1 MGMTSVLT
9 PIATEQSSAAAEP
22 LLTRPLVVVC
32 AVNFT
37 AMLAFYLLLTVVP
50 SHAAAAG
57 LGSVGAGVTA
67 GAMMLAAVAAELA
80 APQLIGRYGYRATL
94 AAGLV
99 FLGGPAL
106 GLPVVT
112 RLTGLT
118 AISVVRGVGFGLVVV
133 AIGGLAATVV
143 PASRRGEGLALLGV
157 SSNLPAVVGLPLG
170 VVLMNGI
177 GFTGVFAVGAVAAL
191 AGAMIA
197 LAAPSLRIE
206 QAWSTPL
213 GPVLRLPQLR
223 QSVVV
228 FLGMAAGSSLLGSFL
243 PTAATSLDHDTV
255 AAALL
260 LFTGT
265 ATVTRWYTGRLADRV
280 GAIRLIAPAVVT
292 SAVGMSGLVWLANPV
307 AVILAAAVFGLGFGA
322 AQAATSTAMFQAAM
336 RNQYAAVSAVWNV
349 AYDLGLGLGP
359 VAFGLVAI
367 YTGYPAGFAGCAA
380 LLLLTLILYRRPAA
394 GPTS

>member
-9 PIATEQSSAAAEP
+9 PIATEQSSAAAAP

-50 SHAAAAG
+50 SHAAAVG

-94 AAGLV
+94 AGGLV

-106 GLPVVT
+106 ALPVVT
-112 RLTGLT
+112 GLPELTG
-118 AISVVRGVGFGLVVV
+118 ISVVRGVGFGFVVV

-170 VVLMNGI
+170 VVLIDGI
-177 GFTGVFAVGAVAAL
+177 GFSGVFAVGAVTAL

-197 LAAPSLRIE
+197 LAAPSLRVE

-213 GPVLRLPQLR
+213 GPVLRLSQLR
-223 QSVVV
+223 RSA
-228 FLGMAAGSSLLGSFL
+228 LSGSS
-243 PTAATSLDHDTV
+243 
-255 AAALL
+255 
-260 LFTGT
+260 
-265 ATVTRWYTGRLADRV
+265 
-280 GAIRLIAPAVVT
+280 
-292 SAVGMSGLVWLANPV
+292 
-307 AVILAAAVFGLGFGA
+307 
-322 AQAATSTAMFQAAM
+322 
-336 RNQYAAVSAVWNV
+336 
-349 AYDLGLGLGP
+349 
-359 VAFGLVAI
+359 
-367 YTGYPAGFAGCAA
+367 
-380 LLLLTLILYRRPAA
+380 RRPW
-394 GPTS
+394 

>member
-1 MGMTSVLT
+1 
-9 PIATEQSSAAAEP
+9 
-22 LLTRPLVVVC
+22 
-32 AVNFT
+32 
-37 AMLAFYLLLTVVP
+37 
-50 SHAAAAG
+50 
-57 LGSVGAGVTA
+57 
-67 GAMMLAAVAAELA
+67 
-80 APQLIGRYGYRATL
+80 
-94 AAGLV
+94 
-99 FLGGPAL
+99 
-106 GLPVVT
+106 
-112 RLTGLT
+112 
-118 AISVVRGVGFGLVVV
+118 
-133 AIGGLAATVV
+133 
-143 PASRRGEGLALLGV
+143 
-157 SSNLPAVVGLPLG
+157 
-170 VVLMNGI
+170 
-177 GFTGVFAVGAVAAL
+177 
-191 AGAMIA
+191 
-197 LAAPSLRIE
+197 
-206 QAWSTPL
+206 
-213 GPVLRLPQLR
+213 
-223 QSVVV
+223 VV

-243 PTAATSLDHDTV
+243 PTAATSLDPDTV

>member
-1 MGMTSVLT
+1 
-9 PIATEQSSAAAEP
+9 
-22 LLTRPLVVVC
+22 
-32 AVNFT
+32 
-37 AMLAFYLLLTVVP
+37 MLAFYLLLTVVP
-50 SHAAAAG
+50 SHAAAGG

-94 AAGLV
+94 AGGLV
-99 FLGGPAL
+99 LLGGPAL
-106 GLPVVT
+106 ALPVVT
-112 RLTGLT
+112 GLPGLTG
-118 AISVVRGVGFGLVVV
+118 ISVVRGVGFGLVVV

-170 VVLMNGI
+170 VVLIDGI
-177 GFTGVFAVGAVAAL
+177 GFSSVFAVGAVTAL

-197 LAAPSLRIE
+197 PAAPSLRVE

-213 GPVLRLPQLR
+213 GPVLRLSQLR
-223 QSVVV
+223 RSAVV

-243 PTAATSLDHDTV
+243 PTAATSLDPDTV

-265 ATVTRWYTGRLADRV
+265 ATVARWYTGRLADQV
-280 GAIRLIAPAVVT
+280 GATRLIAPAVVT
-292 SAVGMSGLVWLANPV
+292 SAVGMAGLLWLANPI
-307 AVILAAAVFGLGFGA
+307 AVTLAAIVFGLGFGA

-336 RNQYAAVSAVWNV
+336 QNQYAAVTAIWNV

-367 YTGYPAGFAGCAA
+367 YTGYPAGFAGSAV

>member
-1 MGMTSVLT
+1 MTSVLT
-9 PIATEQSSAAAEP
+9 PIATEQGSAAAAP
-22 LLTRPLVVVC
+22 LLTRPFVVVC

-50 SHAAAAG
+50 SHAAAVG

-94 AAGLV
+94 AGGLV
-99 FLGGPAL
+99 VLGGPTLA
-106 GLPVVT
+106 LPVVT
-112 RLTGLT
+112 GLPELTG
-118 AISVVRGVGFGLVVV
+118 ISVVRGVGFGLVVV
-133 AIGGLAATVV
+133 AAGGLAATVV

-170 VVLMNGI
+170 VVLIDGI
-177 GFTGVFAVGAVAAL
+177 GFSGVFAVGAVTAL

-197 LAAPSLRIE
+197 LAAPSSLRVE

-213 GPVLRLPQLR
+213 GPVLRLSQLR
-223 QSVVV
+223 RSAVV

-243 PTAATSLDHDTV
+243 PTAATSLDPETV

-265 ATVTRWYTGRLADRV
+265 ATVARWYTGRLADRV

-292 SAVGMSGLVWLANPV
+292 SAAGMSGLAWLTNPV

-336 RNQYAAVSAVWNV
+336 PNQYAAVSAVWNV

-359 VAFGLVAI
+359 VAFGLVAT
-367 YTGYPAGFAGCAA
+367 YTGYPAGFAGSAA

-394 GPTS
+394 GLPS

>member
-1 MGMTSVLT
+1 
-9 PIATEQSSAAAEP
+9 
-22 LLTRPLVVVC
+22 
-32 AVNFT
+32 
-37 AMLAFYLLLTVVP
+37 MLAFYLLLTVVP
-50 SHAAAAG
+50 SHAAAGG
-57 LGSVGAGVTA
+57 LGSLGAGVTA

-80 APQLIGRYGYRATL
+80 APQLIGRYGYRAIL
-94 AAGLV
+94 AGGLV
-99 FLGGPAL
+99 LLGGPAL
-106 GLPVVT
+106 ALPVVT
-112 RLTGLT
+112 GLPELTG
-118 AISVVRGVGFGLVVV
+118 ISVVRGVGFGLLVV

-157 SSNLPAVVGLPLG
+157 SSNLPAVGGLPLG
-170 VVLMNGI
+170 VVLVDEI
-177 GFTGVFAVGAVAAL
+177 GFSGVFAVGAITAL
-191 AGAMIA
+191 AGATIA

-213 GPVLRLPQLR
+213 GPVLRLSQLR
-223 QSVVV
+223 RSAVV

-243 PTAATSLDHDTV
+243 PTAATSLDPDTV

-280 GAIRLIAPAVVT
+280 GATRLIAPAVVT
-292 SAVGMSGLVWLANPV
+292 SAVGMAALVWLANPI
-307 AVILAAAVFGLGFGA
+307 AVTLAATVLGLGFGA

-336 RNQYAAVSAVWNV
+336 PNQYAAVSAIWNV

-359 VAFGLVAI
+359 VAFGLVAT

-380 LLLLTLILYRRPAA
+380 LVLLTLILYRRPTA

>member
-1 MGMTSVLT
+1 MDMTSVLT
-9 PIATEQSSAAAEP
+9 PIATEQGSAAAAP

-32 AVNFT
+32 AVNVT

-80 APQLIGRYGYRATL
+80 AAQLIGRYGYRATL
-94 AAGLV
+94 AGGLV
-99 FLGGPAL
+99 LLGGPAL
-106 GLPVVT
+106 ALPVVT
-112 RLTGLT
+112 GLPELTG
-118 AISVVRGVGFGLVVV
+118 ISVVRGVGFGLVVV
-133 AIGGLAATVV
+133 AIGGLAASVV

-170 VVLMNGI
+170 VVLIDEI
-177 GFTGVFAVGAVAAL
+177 GFSGVFAVGAITAL

-197 LAAPSLRIE
+197 LAAPSLRVE
-206 QAWSTPL
+206 QAGSTPL

-223 QSVVV
+223 RSVVV

-243 PTAATSLDHDTV
+243 PTAATSLDPDTV

-265 ATVTRWYTGRLADRV
+265 ATVARWYTGRLADRV

-292 SAVGMSGLVWLANPV
+292 SAVGMAGLVWLANPI
-307 AVILAAAVFGLGFGA
+307 AVTLAATVFGLGFGA
-322 AQAATSTAMFQAAM
+322 AQAGTSTAMFQAAM
-336 RNQYAAVSAVWNV
+336 PNQYAAVSAIWNV
-349 AYDLGLGLGP
+349 AYDLGLGFGP
-359 VAFGLVAI
+359 VVFGVVAT

-380 LLLLTLILYRRPAA
+380 LLLLTLILYRRPTA

>member
-9 PIATEQSSAAAEP
+9 PIATEQGSAAAAP

-50 SHAAAAG
+50 SHAAAVG

-94 AAGLV
+94 AGGLV

-106 GLPVVT
+106 ALPVVT
-112 RLTGLT
+112 GLPELTG
-118 AISVVRGVGFGLVVV
+118 ISVVRGVGFGLVVV
-133 AIGGLAATVV
+133 AVGGLAATVV

-170 VVLMNGI
+170 VVLIDGI
-177 GFTGVFAVGAVAAL
+177 GFSGVFVVGAVTAL

-197 LAAPSLRIE
+197 LAAPSLRVE

-213 GPVLRLPQLR
+213 GPVLRLSQLR
-223 QSVVV
+223 RSAVV

-243 PTAATSLDHDTV
+243 PTAATSLDPETV

-265 ATVTRWYTGRLADRV
+265 ATVARWYTGRLADRV

-292 SAVGMSGLVWLANPV
+292 SAVGMAGLVWLANPV
-307 AVILAAAVFGLGFGA
+307 AVTLAAAVFGLGFGA

-359 VAFGLVAI
+359 VAFGLVAT

-380 LLLLTLILYRRPAA
+380 LLLLTLIMCRRPAA